1 MTGDLKF
8 IDSLCFIP
16 APLASFP
23 TTFGLTE
30 LKKGFFPHLFN
41 TAANQEYVGPI
52 PPAAMYDPEGM
63 SKSKKKEF
71 ETWYADQVRNEVSFN
86 LKEEMEAYCVSDVKL
101 LKAGCLQFQNE
112 FAAHAAFRPMEKCV
126 TIASACNRYWRKMM
140 LPRQTIAVEPPS
152 GWHGATT
159 NQSVKA
165 LKWLKW
171 QNHRLVQTSN
181 TPQADRIKHVGN
193 EGEVTVRTP
202 AKSYVVDGF
211 DPLTN
216 TVYEF
221 HGCLWHGCTKC
232 FPDRHLKS
240 IQRSDRTFQ
249 ELYEATTL
257 KEKLLFEHGYNV
269 VIIWECEWDLKVK
282 TDEDLKAYLST
293 LELVPP
299 LNPRDAFFGGR
310 TNAAT
315 LYYKATEGEQIR
327 YVDVT
332 SLYPWVNKYA

>member
-1 MTGDLKF
+1 MCDHRLGLQ
-8 IDSLCFIP
+8 
-16 APLASFP
+16 PLLA
-23 TTFGLTE
+23 
-30 LKKGFFPHLFN
+30 
-41 TAANQEYVGPI
+41 
-52 PPAAMYDPEGM
+52 
-63 SKSKKKEF
+63 KE
-71 ETWYADQVRNEVSFN
+71 N
-86 LKEEMEAYCVSDVKL
+86 
-101 LKAGCLQFQNE
+101 
-112 FAAHAAFRPMEKCV
+112 V
-126 TIASACNRYWRKMM
+126 TQK
-140 LPRQTIAVEPPS
+140 TIAVEPPS

-165 LKWLKW
+165 LTWLKW

-181 TPQADRIKHVGN
+181 TPQADRIKHAGN

-232 FPDRHLKS
+232 FPDRHLQS
-240 IQRSDRTFQ
+240 IQRADRTFQ

-269 VIIWECEWDLKVK
+269 VIIWECEWDRKVK
-282 TDEDLKAYLST
+282 TDEDLKTYIST
-293 LELVPP
+293 LQLVPP
-299 LNPRDAFFGGR
+299 LDPRDAFFGGR

-315 LYYKATEGEQIR
+315 LYYKAAEGEQIR

-332 SLYPWVNKYA
+332 SLYPWVNKNAVYPTGHPTIITSPEDQDISHYFGVAKVDILPPYELYHPVLPYRSCGKLVMPLCRTCVQEEMSKPLHEKTARCKHDIDERFLRGTWCTPEIMQALERGYQLIAIHEVWHFPEHQR

>member
-1 MTGDLKF
+1 MRDHRF
-8 IDSLCFIP
+8 SLQ
-16 APLASFP
+16 PLLA
-23 TTFGLTE
+23 
-30 LKKGFFPHLFN
+30 
-41 TAANQEYVGPI
+41 
-52 PPAAMYDPEGM
+52 
-63 SKSKKKEF
+63 KE
-71 ETWYADQVRNEVSFN
+71 
-86 LKEEMEAYCVSDVKL
+86 
-101 LKAGCLQFQNE
+101 
-112 FAAHAAFRPMEKCV
+112 
-126 TIASACNRYWRKMM
+126 M
-140 LPRQTIAVEPPS
+140 LPKQTIAVEPPS

-171 QNHRLVQTSN
+171 QNHRLVRTSS

-211 DPLTN
+211 DPLTD

-221 HGCLWHGCTKC
+221 HGCLWHGCPQC
-232 FPDRHLKS
+232 FRDRHLYS

-249 ELYEATTL
+249 ELYDATIL
-257 KEKLLFEHGYNV
+257 KEKLLFEHGYNL
-269 VIIWECEWDLKVK
+269 VIIWECEWDRRVK
-282 TDEDLKAYLST
+282 TDEELQAYLST

-310 TNAAT
+310 TNAGT
-315 LYYKATEGEQIR
+315 LFYKADETQGEQIR

-332 SLYPWVNKYA
+332 SLYPWVNKNAVYPTGHPIIITSPEDQDISHYFAVAKVDILPPFGLYHPVLPYRSGGKLVMPLCRSCVQEEMSKPLHDKTARCKHTI